1 MRVGSICS
9 GIGGCAVALKP
20 LGYECAWFSEVD
32 EFACRVLATRFPEV
46 PNHGDANKIDPATIH
61 VLVGGTPCQSFSVN
75 GLRLG
80 MDDPRGGLARRF
92 FEVCGRVRPRWV
104 VWENVPGV
112 LSSNG
117 GRDFGSIVGALD
129 ELGYGFA
136 WRVLDAR
143 HFGRPQR
150 RRRVFV
156 VGCDRRRWQD
166 PCGVLFDLG
175 ACSQDVAKIGAVRK
189 RTQSAGGCT
198 SRGLVC
204 WSGDTTP
211 KYGVEHSPTLRA
223 FQGGEGVGI
232 VRDGRIRRLTANE
245 WERLQGFPE
254 GHTAIDGASER
265 QRTKALGNAFC
276 VDVMRWIGHRIWRI
290 EHGT

>member
-1 MRVGSICS
+1 MRIGSVCS

-32 EFACRVLATRFPEV
+32 EFASRVLAARFPGV
-46 PNHGDANKIDPATIH
+46 PNHGDANKIDPAAIH

-80 MDDPRGGLARRF
+80 MADPRGSLARRF
-92 FEVCGRVRPRWV
+92 FEICGRVRPRWV

-117 GRDFGSIVGALD
+117 GRDFGSILGALD

-175 ACSQDVAKIGAVRK
+175 TCPQAAAKAGAVRQ
-189 RTQSAGGCT
+189 RAGRASGGSAEALIG
-198 SRGLVC
+198 
-204 WSGDTTP
+204 WSGDETP
-211 KYGVEHSPTLRA
+211 KFGIGHVPTLRA
-223 FQGGEGVGI
+223 LQGGEGVGI
-232 VRDGRIRRLTANE
+232 VSDKVFRRLTPDE
-245 WERLQGFPE
+245 WEILQGFPV
-254 GHTAIDGASER
+254 GHTALEGASNR
-265 QRTKALGNAFC
+265 QRFKALGNAFC
-276 VDVMRWIGHRIWRI
+276 VDVMRWIGSRIRRV
-290 EHGT
+290 ENA